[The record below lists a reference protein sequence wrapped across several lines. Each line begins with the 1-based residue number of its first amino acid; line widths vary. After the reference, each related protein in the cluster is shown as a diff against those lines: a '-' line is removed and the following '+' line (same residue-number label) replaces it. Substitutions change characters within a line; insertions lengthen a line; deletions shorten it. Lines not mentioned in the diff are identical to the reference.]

1 MIKSGAIMSELYAV
15 IILLVVTNYTKS
27 INSLNIPRL
36 SIKPQQKFAIMGLV
50 RNSEKIFLLKEYIMF
65 IISFCIFE
73 NVEMPITAAETNL
86 AKNFY

>member
-1 MIKSGAIMSELYAV
+1 MSELYAV

-36 SIKPQQKFAIMGLV
+36 SIKPLQKFAIMGLV
-50 RNSEKIFLLKEYIMF
+50 RNSEKIFLLEEYTMF

-73 NVEMPITAAETNL
+73 NVEMSVTAAETNL

>member
-1 MIKSGAIMSELYAV
+1 MSEFTFYREFYAV
-15 IILLVVTNYTKS
+15 IIFRAVTNYTCKS

>member
-1 MIKSGAIMSELYAV
+1 MSELYAV

-65 IISFCIFE
+65 IISFCISE